1 MRGKIEHNNNKIR
14 SNKEYPKKIKMSS
27 FLKPFFSLTC
37 YGLVL
42 RKKFFK
48 EAIARRI
55 THTKLLQKNFDLC
68 FQDCSFLFKLFKNQE
83 KKKMQQLVV

>member
-1 MRGKIEHNNNKIR
+1 
-14 SNKEYPKKIKMSS
+14 MSS

-37 YGLVL
+37 FGLVL

-55 THTKLLQKNFDLC
+55 THTKLLQKHVDLC
-68 FQDCSFLFKLFKNQE
+68 FQDCSFLFKLFQNQE
-83 KKKMQQLVV
+83 KKNMQQLVV